1 MIARR
6 AVAVALVAFAAAAQ
20 AAPPPPPPGVPASR
34 VRPVERPPVPFDAAL
49 AAIGEPERLSAA
61 PVQRP
66 APGSAA
72 ETVAVRR
79 YVRGRQRA
87 LDGQPSRAAEDIDAA
102 LRLDPASAVLRS
114 ARAEL
119 ALAGGDPRRSVAE
132 WEAAL
137 ALAPDDPRAQVAV
150 GLASIDAGRL
160 ARGAAL
166 LGRAWKTFESTGF
179 DVMSPDARLTIG
191 SALARC
197 MLRLGF
203 DEAGLEVSAGALAGA
218 VPDGGAAADPRSRA
232 QATLARDAGE
242 AAFRVRRV
250 DEALDLLSLS
260 AALVPDAGTVAL
272 LAYGQLL
279 SGDDAGARR
288 TVGALLAEAPWR
300 DEELTVLVEWLLGAL
315 GGDRPSAESLAMAA
329 YSAGPGRFGELPA
342 PAERRARIARL
353 LVAAGD
359 AEGGRQAIDDAV
371 DAGALDPTSLATAF
385 AAAGDRAASRA
396 LAIVQAR
403 PDALRD
409 TCRSLVASARDLR
422 TLCAQVDALGDS
434 PFRAPLSA
442 GVMAAC
448 NGSGDAW
455 RRAEDALD
463 AATQP
468 AVQRAALEAMLLAAV
483 AAGDPS
489 LVARA
494 AADAPGALEMS
505 GAWHASLARAYADTG
520 AAIEAQQ
527 SIARAELR
535 GLPTGDAGLV
545 ARTSLAEAR
554 ATVDGR
560 APEGSP
566 RGRAEAALS
575 MGNPQAA
582 VGELMMA
589 RATAPFDAGAIDL
602 LLRILPRTDGPRA
615 TSDWVDGELA
625 RRPNDPLAWRAYVRA
640 AIAGGAAA
648 EALAR
653 VDERLAADPDDTL
666 LLPGREELLRAAGRT
681 AEALAA
687 ARQRVASL
695 PAGPRR
701 SLEEAAV
708 ELQSGNPPGAA
719 EALARFA
726 ESAFPPPSSM
736 RATALD
742 LARRL
747 PAALPARSTIL
758 RDVARDAVL
767 TDPDESLEF
776 YAFECL
782 GAATEPGIAPAQADR
797 AVRTIAS
804 EASDQDAL
812 RLPAERWR
820 AAADFLFAQGA
831 PRAAAEFLR
840 ARLEDPS
847 GLSEQE
853 LSLLAR
859 AAVAC
864 DGAVGGRADAAM
876 SLAAQLRS
884 AGHRAFGEADGDA
897 SDFVA
902 VAGIFELVGDAAG
915 SERILEAG
923 LAVEPDSTVLLNNL
937 GWARLARGE
946 IGERTASLIERA
958 VELKPD
964 EHTSLD
970 TLGWLRYAQGR
981 FADGPDG
988 PGAVTLISRA
998 IEKSPGAAGAEVHDH
1013 LGDARW
1019 CAGDGDG
1026 ARTAWQEAV
1035 RLAEAGLD
1043 REQNI
1048 EVLRRLFL
1056 ARVGLA
1062 SIDAVRYHETH
1073 DGAIAARARA
1083 KLEAVARG
1091 ARPEVAPSPGAA
1103 KQTP

>member
-1 MIARR
+1 MRR
-6 AVAVALVAFAAAAQ
+6 AVAVALVAIAAAAQ
-20 AAPPPPPPGVPASR
+20 AAPPSPPPGVPAAR

-166 LGRAWKTFESTGF
+166 LGRAWKTFERTGF
-179 DVMSPDARLTIG
+179 EGMSPDARLTIG

-203 DEAGLEVSAGALAGA
+203 DEAGLDVSAGALAGA
-218 VPDGGAAADPRSRA
+218 EPDGAGADARARA
-232 QATLARDAGE
+232 QASLARDAGE
-242 AAFRVRRV
+242 AAFRVRRT

-279 SGDDAGARR
+279 AGDDAGARR
-288 TVGALLAEAPWR
+288 TVGAMLAEAPWR

-315 GGDRPSAESLAMAA
+315 GGDRSSAESLAIAA

-353 LVAAGD
+353 LIAAGD
-359 AEGGRQAIDDAV
+359 PEGGRQAIDAAV
-371 DAGALDPTSLATAF
+371 DAGALDPTSLATALV
-385 AAAGDRAASRA
+385 AAGDGAAARA
-396 LAIVQAR
+396 LAIVGSR

-409 TCRSLVASARDLR
+409 ACRSLVATSRDLR
-422 TLCAQVDALGDS
+422 ALRARVEALSDS
-434 PFRAPLSA
+434 PSRAPFAA
-442 GVMAAC
+442 GVLAAC

-463 AATQP
+463 AAGQP

-483 AAGDPS
+483 AAGDPA

-520 AAIEAQQ
+520 AAVEAEQ

-535 GLPTGDAGLV
+535 GIPSGDAGLV
-545 ARTSLAEAR
+545 ARTALAEAR

-566 RGRAEAALS
+566 RGRGEAALS

-589 RATAPFDAGAIDL
+589 RATSPFDAGAVDL

-615 TSDWVDGELA
+615 TSEWVESELS
-625 RRPNDPLAWRAYVRA
+625 RRPNDPLAWRAFVRA
-640 AIAGGAAA
+640 SIAGGAAA

-666 LLPGREELLRAAGRT
+666 LLPAREELLRAAGRT

-708 ELQSGNPPGAA
+708 ELQSGNAPAAA

-747 PAALPARSTIL
+747 PASLAARSTIL

-776 YAFECL
+776 YAFEAL
-782 GAATEPGIAPAQADR
+782 GAATEPGIAPAQTDR
-797 AVRTIAS
+797 AARAIAAEAS
-804 EASDQDAL
+804 EQEAL
-812 RLPAERWR
+812 RAPAERWR
-820 AAADFLFAQGA
+820 AAADFLFAQGV

-853 LSLLAR
+853 LGVLAR

-864 DGAVGGRADAAM
+864 FGAAGGRADAAM

-897 SDFVA
+897 TDFVA

-923 LAVEPDSTVLLNNL
+923 LAVDPDSAVLLNNL
-937 GWARLARGE
+937 GWARLSRGE
-946 IGERTASLIERA
+946 VGERTVTLIERA

-964 EHTSLD
+964 EPTSLD

-981 FADGPDG
+981 FADGPEG
-988 PGAVTLISRA
+988 PGAVTLVARA

-1019 CAGDGDG
+1019 CAGDADG
-1026 ARTAWQEAV
+1026 ARAAWQEAV

-1043 REQNI
+1043 RDQNI
-1048 EVLRRLFL
+1048 EVLRRLFM

-1083 KLEAVARG
+1083 KLDAVARG

-1103 KQTP
+1103 KQSP